1 MDYSPPS
8 FFKRGPSALARLTLA
23 VAVSALLIA
32 TDARFRY
39 LDVVRSGVSVVLY
52 PLQRLATAPG
62 ALAARVGEYFSSQT
76 RLTEENARFRREQ
89 GELMVKVQ
97 RMAALEAENQHLRRL
112 LDARER
118 HSQQAIAAEIL
129 YAERNP
135 FSRRIVIDRGA
146 KDAITPGQVVIDDGG
161 VVGQVTRVHPL
172 LSEVTLITD
181 KDHAVPVQVVRTG
194 LRTILFG
201 GEDGSLELRFL
212 PVAADIETGDLL
224 VTSGIDGVYPAG
236 LPVARVSRIERDAS
250 RSFARVQCQPVAGP
264 DRHRQV
270 LVLER
275 AASAPERPAPEP
287 APAAARGKKKER

>member
-8 FFKRGPSALARLTLA
+8 FFKRGPSPLSRLTLA

-32 TDARFRY
+32 TDARLRY
-39 LDVVRSGVSVVLY
+39 LDVVRDAVSVALY

-62 ALAARVGEYFSSQT
+62 ELLARAGEFFTTQARL
-76 RLTEENARFRREQ
+76 REENARYRNEQ
-89 GELMVKVQ
+89 AELRVRAQ
-97 RMAALEAENQHLRRL
+97 RLDALEAENSHLRRL
-112 LDARER
+112 LAARER
-118 HSQQAIAAEIL
+118 HGQAAVAAEIL

-135 FSRRIVIDRGA
+135 FSRRILIDRGA
-146 KDAITPGQVVIDDGG
+146 KDAIGPGQVVIDDAG

-172 LSEVTLITD
+172 LAEVTLVTD

-212 PVAADIETGDLL
+212 PVAADLETGDLL

-236 LPVARVSRIERDAS
+236 LPVAVVSRIERDAS
-250 RSFARVQCQPVAGP
+250 RSFARVQCRPVAGP

-270 LVLER
+270 LVLDR
-275 AASAPERPAPEP
+275 PLPAPPPP
-287 APAAARGKKKER
+287 AEPAAAGSRTRGR